1 MRAFL
6 ENTRGIW
13 LLKPAGVYATLSA
26 DPRRCRFV
34 SKCVVS
40 ISPTVTTQG
49 SVVLLIY
56 YHSVCIAGMK
66 ADGNG
71 SSLAGASVSLDFLR
85 GLHAWWRAKLL
96 GENEVYK
103 EPISTVSVII
113 MCNQLFN
120 DTLKQEIAPPR
131 RRQFEI

>member
-1 MRAFL
+1 MR
-6 ENTRGIW
+6 RIW
-13 LLKPAGVYATLSA
+13 LLKPAGVDAMLSEHL
-26 DPRRCRFV
+26 RSCSFV
-34 SKCVVS
+34 YNCVVS

-56 YHSVCIAGMK
+56 YHSVCNRGMK

-71 SSLAGASVSLDFLR
+71 SSLAGASVSLGFLW

-113 MCNQLFN
+113 MCNQVFN

-131 RRQFEI
+131 CRQFEI